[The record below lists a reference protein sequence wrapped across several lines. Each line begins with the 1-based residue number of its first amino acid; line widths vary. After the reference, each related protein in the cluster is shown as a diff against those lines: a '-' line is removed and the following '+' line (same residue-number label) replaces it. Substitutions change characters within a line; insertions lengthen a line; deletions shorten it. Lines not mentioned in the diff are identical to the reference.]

1 MLEQNTNIFEGGL
14 DERSKAYLLETT
26 RWTKFLAIMGF
37 ILIGLMVVGSLFL
50 FAFGASMSS
59 TYSSGMSG
67 FGGLGGYMGIGMG
80 LLYLLIAA
88 FYLFPIISLF
98 KFSTNMKLGI
108 NTNNAELITEAFR
121 HQKNLYKFIGIL
133 TIIVIVLYL
142 LIIVG
147 AALVG
152 IAGGR

>member
-1 MLEQNTNIFEGGL
+1 MLQQDSNIFEGGL

-37 ILIGLMVVGSLFL
+37 IFLGLMIIGSLVL

-59 TYSSGMSG
+59 TYSGMSG

-88 FYLFPIISLF
+88 FYLFPIISLYR
-98 KFSTNMKLGI
+98 FSINMKRGI
-108 NTNNAELITEAFR
+108 NTNNAELVTEAFR

-133 TIIVIVLYL
+133 MIIVIALYL
-142 LIIVG
+142 LIIVV
-147 AALVG
+147 AALAG
-152 IAGGR
+152 IATSR